1 MNVGDD
7 THVASDTN
15 VTNPDMDPRGV
26 GDASAAPPPQATPTR
41 SWSMPSITRN
51 QVDEFGRGV
60 ARAVARLSA
69 LLAELARYGAR
80 VATAMWRAI
89 EAVPVTV
96 RVLFVLA
103 FLMLLGLAGSIALSG
118 TAGLLCAIVVV
129 PASSVAVGAIGHRW
143 FTRNSAEGPA
153 VQAQSAEPSE
163 LQRSVAYVDN
173 KLTLALNAFG
183 TERHQQAVI
192 ALFQA
197 KTAVELALG
206 TEQGM
211 AGHIDEPV
219 SVDDY
224 GLRPRIRP
232 GQVAKSLTPESN
244 SRAAS

>member
-1 MNVGDD
+1 MNQDK
-7 THVASDTN
+7 
-15 VTNPDMDPRGV
+15 DPLAV
-26 GDASAAPPPQATPTR
+26 GDAAAASPPQAEPAATPTR
-41 SWSMPSITRN
+41 ARSMPSINRS

-60 ARAVARLSA
+60 ARAVAGLGA
-69 LLAELARYGAR
+69 ALAELARYGSR
-80 VATAMWRAI
+80 VAAGMWRAI
-89 EAVPVTV
+89 GAVPVAL

-103 FLMLLGLAGSIALSG
+103 FLMPVGIVGSIALSG

-129 PASSVAVGAIGHRW
+129 PVSSVVVGALGHRW
-143 FTRNSAEGPA
+143 FTRNSAEGTA
-153 VQAQSAEPSE
+153 VQAHSAEPSE
-163 LQRSVAYVDN
+163 LQRSIAYVDT
-173 KLTLALNAFG
+173 KLTLALNSFG

-206 TEQGM
+206 TEQGI

-224 GLRPRIRP
+224 GLRPRIQP
-232 GQVAKSLTPESN
+232 GQVSKSLTPESN